1 MGGRAKLYHSMI
13 IIQKKFGIVRLRY
26 VDKKK
31 TAGESGLKVIKIKR
45 EYLIGFDP
53 DKHQRYCRRHR
64 ESVHNNHKQ
73 G

>member
-13 IIQKKFGIVRLRY
+13 IIQKKFGIVRLGC

-31 TAGESGLKVIKIKR
+31 TAGESGLKVIKIERK
-45 EYLIGFDP
+45 YVIGFDP
-53 DKHQRYCRRHR
+53 DKHQRYCHL
-64 ESVHNNHKQ
+64 HH